1 MNILRTTMMLCLFTV
16 SAMAVSQAG
25 PPNFTQMDTDADGRI
40 SMDEAR
46 SDVRVAD
53 GFAEAD
59 KDGDGFLSAEEFT
72 AAWILN
78 QE

>member
-1 MNILRTTMMLCLFTV
+1 MLCLITV
-16 SAMAVSQAG
+16 SSIAVSQSG
-25 PPNFTQMDTDADGRI
+25 PPNFTSLDIDADGRI
-40 SMDEAR
+40 SMEEAR
-46 SDVRVAD
+46 SDARVAD

-59 KDGDGFLSAEEFT
+59 KDSDGYLSAEEFT